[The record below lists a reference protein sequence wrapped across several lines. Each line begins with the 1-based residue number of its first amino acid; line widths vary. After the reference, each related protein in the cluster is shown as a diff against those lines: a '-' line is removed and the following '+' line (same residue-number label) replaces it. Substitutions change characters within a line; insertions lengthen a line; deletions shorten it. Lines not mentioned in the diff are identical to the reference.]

1 MVVIRDAHV
10 HVGTPGL
17 GDIPPEAVLLILVAL
32 IVGAIFGVSFL
43 AALAKFGYDIA
54 KNVFNVGYQASGCLI
69 RSIAL
74 VVFLY
79 ILYLVFA
86 RFVGG

>member
-1 MVVIRDAHV
+1 MKTILL
-10 HVGTPGL
+10 GL
-17 GDIPPEAVLLILVAL
+17 LALV
-32 IVGAIFGVSFL
+32 VGAIVGVAFL

-54 KNVFNVGYQASGCLI
+54 KNVFNIGYQASGCLI

-74 VVFLY
+74 VIFLY